1 MKLYD
6 VIVIGCNISSLI
18 SAISLLND
26 GYKVLLI
33 DKRNT
38 IGEIINTIRL
48 GRYTFNT
55 EFNNMYLR
63 NNTFN
68 YSLNKVLDKIKTVNP
83 NWYSVSMKSVS
94 IV

>member
-1 MKLYD
+1 MNQYD

-38 IGEIINTIRL
+38 IGEIINTIVIIASIIEL
-48 GRYTFNT
+48 IINT
-55 EFNNMYLR
+55 SFTEVIRTCY
-63 NNTFN
+63 
-68 YSLNKVLDKIKTVNP
+68 KIAQKQH
-83 NWYSVSMKSVS
+83 
-94 IV
+94 